1 MRLNTLR
8 IGCALA
14 AGSLLLAACGTSN
27 GDSSTTDNSA
37 SANGTTA
44 SASNSKPVTLKYTL
58 WVDAQL
64 PAYQAC
70 ADAFHAKNPNIT
82 VKISQLAWGDYWKA
96 LTTEV
101 TAGTAPDVFTDSV
114 AYYPD
119 FQANNQLVD
128 LQPYIT
134 RDKVDL
140 SQYQAGLDMW
150 ARDGKRYGLP
160 KDWDAVGL
168 VYNTKMLQNAGVDP
182 ASLDNLTWNPTDG
195 GSFEKLIAKMTVD
208 ANGVRGDQPG
218 FDKNHVKTYG
228 IVLDLDAGAGG
239 QTSWGDLAESTG
251 FTFLDKNP
259 WGTKY
264 NYQDP
269 RLAATITWIKG
280 LADKGYLPKYDQ
292 HSSLGSDAV
301 LAAGQAALGMA
312 GSWMAST
319 YLTNTKQQFAFA
331 PLPAGPVGIRTA
343 SNSLSDAIWAGSKHK
358 EEAWQWVKF
367 LASPECQDIVAS
379 KAVVFPAI
387 KEASAKA
394 MDAFKAKGWDMNA
407 FLTEANQPDGT
418 FMLPLTDH
426 AADIAQGVQDGL
438 DKVWLGQ
445 DNATAALAAIQKQ
458 VDALF
463 Q

>member
-1 MRLNTLR
+1 MRLTTLR
-8 IGCALA
+8 
-14 AGSLLLAACGTSN
+14 AGSAALLAVSLALTGGTSSN
-27 GDSSTTDNSA
+27 GGTSSAASDSA
-37 SANGTTA
+37 TA
-44 SASNSKPVTLKYTL
+44 SNGKPVTLKYTL
-58 WVDAQL
+58 WVDTQL
-64 PAYQAC
+64 AAYQAC
-70 ADAFHAKNPNIT
+70 ADAFHAQNPNIT
-82 VKISQLAWGDYWKA
+82 VDITQLAWGDYWKA
-96 LTTEV
+96 LTTEM

-119 FQANNQLVD
+119 FQANGQIVD
-128 LQPYIT
+128 LQPYVD

-140 SQYQAGLDMW
+140 TQYQTGLDMW
-150 ARDGKRYGLP
+150 VRDGKRYGLP

-168 VYNTKMLQNAGVDP
+168 VYNQKMLQDAGVDP
-182 ASLDNLTWNPTDG
+182 ASLQNLTWNPDDG
-195 GSFEKLIAKMTVD
+195 GSFEKLIAKLTVD
-208 ANGVRGDQPG
+208 QKGVHGDQPG

-239 QTSWGDLAESTG
+239 QTSWGNLAVSTG
-251 FTFLDKNP
+251 FQFLDKNP

-264 NYQDP
+264 NYTDP
-269 RLAATITWIKG
+269 RLAATISWVKS
-280 LADKGYLPKYDQ
+280 LADKGYLPKFDQ

-331 PLPAGPVGIRTA
+331 PLPAGPDGVRTA

-358 EEAWQWVKF
+358 DEAWQWVKY
-367 LASPECQDIVAS
+367 LASPACQDIVAS

-394 MDAFKAKGWDMNA
+394 MDAFKAKGWDMSA
-407 FLTEANQPDGT
+407 FLTESSQPEGT
-418 FMLPLTDH
+418 FLLPLTDH
-426 AADIAQGVQDGL
+426 AGDVAQTVQDGL
-438 DKVWLGQ
+438 DRVWLGQ
-445 DNATAALAAIQKQ
+445 DDAAKALAAIQKK